1 MVGEGGGG
9 RGRGREKMKDGK
21 WEGKNVRKRKGNG
34 DVVWKAKRKSRGKK
48 TRTWYHRFNFLNSKP
63 QIVCN
68 VD

>member
-9 RGRGREKMKDGK
+9 GGMKDGK

-48 TRTWYHRFNFLNSKP
+48 TRT
-63 QIVCN
+63 
-68 VD
+68 

>member
-9 RGRGREKMKDGK
+9 GGGVGGMKDGK
-21 WEGKNVRKRKGNG
+21 WEGKRRKQKGNG

-48 TRTWYHRFNFLNSKP
+48 TRAWYHRFNFLTSKP